1 MSAAR
6 SASGLQSSRTIT
18 VDSAMETSP
27 PEDPPTTL
35 RSNLDPYK
43 ENDLSRPLVMALA
56 SCHSEI
62 YLNLQQIPS
71 RAEFSYCSPTL
82 SFLRTLGRNG
92 YQFVRKG
99 H

>member
-43 ENDLSRPLVMALA
+43 ENDFSRPLVMALA
-56 SCHSEI
+56 SCHSEF

-71 RAEFSYCSPTL
+71 EYSYTRLTFS
-82 SFLRTLGRNG
+82 RTLGRTG

>member
-6 SASGLQSSRTIT
+6 GASGLQSSRTKT
-18 VDSAMETSP
+18 VVSVMETSP

-71 RAEFSYCSPTL
+71 RAEFSYTRLTFS
-82 SFLRTLGRNG
+82 RTLGRNG